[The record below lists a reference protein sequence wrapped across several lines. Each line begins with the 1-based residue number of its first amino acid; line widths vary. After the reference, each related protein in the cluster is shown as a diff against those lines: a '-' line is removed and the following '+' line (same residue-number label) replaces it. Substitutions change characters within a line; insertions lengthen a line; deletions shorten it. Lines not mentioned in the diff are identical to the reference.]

1 MSENADV
8 LNISNLRPI
17 IDALTDMVRIV
28 SREGRI
34 LYTNKAYDRKLA
46 YGQPSTG
53 QLCYAL
59 FGCAGSCEDCVTFES
74 GTPRGMLRDIG
85 ERKYSVNV
93 TPLLN
98 ENGEMTAIMEVFRD
112 ISLDTAVR
120 ANLTNQNTKMQH
132 DLQLAGK
139 LQAAF
144 TKLVMPEVPGY
155 VLSVQYQ
162 PCERVSGDM
171 FDCIRHGDKLVMYVA
186 DVSGHGVGASMLSI
200 FFARTVDAACKL
212 GLETPREILNY
223 VQQEFTGL
231 QVADDLYI
239 TGFVLV
245 LDIPSGDLIFSNA
258 GLSVAP
264 IIAHEG
270 SARELF
276 MGAMPISLWVT
287 DRRYAQ
293 KDEHLEPGD
302 RLLLYSDG
310 IPEVQTDEGA
320 QRRFYELFSQNPFTA
335 GEFFYKVR
343 RDFRRDP
350 SSGAQDDLT
359 MLVLERGEDDRQA

>member
-1 MSENADV
+1 MSENSDV
-8 LNISNLRPI
+8 LNISNLRPV

-59 FGCAGSCEDCVTFES
+59 FGCNASCEDCVTIES
-74 GTPRGMLRDIG
+74 GAPRGLFRKIND
-85 ERKYSVNV
+85 RKYSVNV

-98 ENGEMTAIMEVFRD
+98 EAGEMTAIMEVFRD
-112 ISLDTAVR
+112 ISLDSAVR
-120 ANLTNQNTKMQH
+120 HNLTTQNTKMQH
-132 DLQLAGK
+132 DLQLASK

-144 TKLVMPEVPGY
+144 TKLVMPDVPGY
-155 VLSVQYQ
+155 ILSAQYQ

-171 FDCIRHGDKLVMYVA
+171 FDCIRHGDKLIMYVA

-212 GLETPREILNY
+212 GLATPPEILDY

-239 TGFVLV
+239 TAFVLV
-245 LDIPSGDLIFSNA
+245 LDIPTGDIIFSNA

-264 IIAHEG
+264 IIAHGAET
-270 SARELF
+270 RELF
-276 MGAMPISLWVT
+276 MGAMPISLWLT
-287 DRRYAQ
+287 DRQYAQ
-293 KDEHLEPGD
+293 RDDHLEPGD

-310 IPEVQTDEGA
+310 IPEVQTDEET
-320 QRRFYELFSQNPFTA
+320 QKRFYALFSADPFTA

-343 RDFRRDP
+343 RDFRRDL
-350 SSGAQDDLT
+350 STGAQDDLT
-359 MLVLERGEDDRQA
+359 MLVLEREKKEA